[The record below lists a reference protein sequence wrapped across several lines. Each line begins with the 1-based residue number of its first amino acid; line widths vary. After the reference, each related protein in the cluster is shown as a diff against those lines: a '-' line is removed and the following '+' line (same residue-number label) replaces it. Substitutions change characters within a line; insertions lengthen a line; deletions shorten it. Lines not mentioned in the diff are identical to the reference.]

1 MTTGATEIENAA
13 KAALAEFAA
22 GLDGKRPEPWVVE
35 MAARIVNAALAKTRE
50 PDISVDDADG
60 ALSFDLELSDGY
72 LMMAELYIDGNI
84 DASVYDAQKKLAHRM
99 PSATESDII
108 AWFQP

>member
-1 MTTGATEIENAA
+1 MVTKSTETEAA
-13 KAALAEFAA
+13 VKAAVAEFAA
-22 GLDGKRPEPWVVE
+22 GLDGKRTEPWVVE
-35 MAARIVNAALAKTRE
+35 MAARIANAALAKTRE

-60 ALSFDLELSDGY
+60 ALSFDLELSNGY

-84 DASVYDAQKKLAHRM
+84 DASVYDTQKKLAQRM
-99 PSATESDII
+99 PSATEPDII